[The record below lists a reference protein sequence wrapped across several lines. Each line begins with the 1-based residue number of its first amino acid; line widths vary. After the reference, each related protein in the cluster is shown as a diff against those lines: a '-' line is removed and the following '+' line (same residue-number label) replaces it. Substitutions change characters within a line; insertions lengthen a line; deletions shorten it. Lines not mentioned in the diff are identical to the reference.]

1 MKVLKNKLLLKL
13 ILSLLFSLLVFV
25 FETFENHQNKVEN
38 IAKSIRSCLIS
49 KEKQVDVL
57 FADIK
62 TNYQSNGNWENLQ
75 QIIPSSIFKDEGL
88 LFLIYQK
95 DTLTYWSDN
104 GVPIDLLKPKDF
116 SQNPI
121 LKLQNG
127 WYRVKY
133 SNLQETQIV
142 ALILIKNEY
151 SYQND
156 YLVNSFQPDF
166 KAPPQIGIDL
176 KKSNYQI
183 TDANASYLFSVHLT
197 AALPISDH
205 ALYILLLLYLT
216 AFICWIFLLFDL
228 YSNTNILYRWPLLR
242 FVLFVTAILF
252 LRALL
257 FFFHIPA
264 ALSDS
269 KLFSPYFYASTA
281 YLPSLGDL
289 FINALLFLAI
299 AYLFFTKLNTNAYSQ
314 MKKLKLQFLSV
325 VMLFAILLFFYGY
338 VVLFKSIII
347 DSSLPLVLNNIFGFS
362 IESIIGSLVIF
373 AISTGFLMIAIR
385 LFGMAYH
392 CLNNIKTL
400 LICLL
405 ISTLI
410 FILLPFPGLQNEG
423 VFYPLSLLVLLCI
436 FLCFEKYG
444 PKITV
449 FQKIMVIILFFS
461 LFSTY
466 SLYKYNDSKEKGK
479 RKLLVQKLTAEND
492 PIAEFLIKDIMP
504 KIASDTMISR
514 QLKYFYPKDSIIN
527 YLKSSYFK
535 GYLGKYSEQ
544 ITLCKDFETLI
555 INPDFATINCDN
567 YFYDKI
573 TAIGKPTT
581 CENFYALDY
590 GNGSNS
596 YIALFRFF
604 ENHNDSLLRTSLYI
618 ELDAKFVAKDL
629 GYPELL
635 IDQKMNI
642 NPDLSNYSFARYNK
656 GMLVTHYGKCLYKD
670 VLMNHDQSNTFS
682 FEDKDEYNH
691 LHYHVN
697 NKTDFIISTPNVSL
711 MERLAPFS
719 YIFIFFGMSSLL
731 FGLITGKI
739 LSIIPLAFNFK
750 TRLQLSILTIIVVS
764 FIIIGITTLFYISQL
779 NNEKNS
785 ELLTEKTHSVLIEIE
800 HKIGSKPTITP
811 QLNVEIGNLLVKLSN
826 IFFTDINLFDAKGN
840 LLASSRSQIFDE
852 GLISR
857 KMNPIAYFQLKNIG
871 KTQFVE
877 KENIGKHEYLSAYMP
892 FRNNDNKLVAYINL
906 PYFAKQSEL
915 KKEISSFLKAYL
927 NIYIFLIAV
936 AVLIALFVSNYITR
950 PLKLIK
956 DKLSKLKLG
965 SKNEKIDWMRNDE
978 IGNLI
983 KEYNS
988 MVDQLAKSAEM
999 LAQSE
1004 REVAWR
1010 EMAKQ
1015 VAHEIKN
1022 PLTPMKLSIQHLQRA
1037 WYDKVPDWDERLKRF
1052 TNTIVEQIDSLSLI
1066 ASEFSDFAKMPRS
1079 DFEKVEIS
1087 KALQNTIDL
1096 FKDSTENKIIFDSQI
1111 PENSYVYADK
1121 KQLIR
1126 VFNNLI
1132 KNAVQAIPS
1141 SVKGKISI
1149 RLEKKADFIEIK
1161 ITDNG
1166 IGIGKEEQTK
1176 IFSPNFTTKSG
1187 GMGLGLAMVKSI
1199 VESTGGKIWFNS
1211 EEGKGSSFVIA
1222 LKAYNS

>member
-49 KEKQVDVL
+49 KEKQVDAL

-62 TNYQSNGNWENLQ
+62 SNYQSNGNWETLQ
-75 QIIPSSIFKDEGL
+75 QIIPSGIFKDEGL

-104 GVPIDLLKPKDF
+104 GVPIDLLKPKEF
-116 SQNPI
+116 TQNPI

-156 YLVNSFQPDF
+156 YLVNNFQPDF

-183 TDANASYLFSVHLT
+183 TDANAAYLFSVHLI
-197 AALPISDH
+197 AALPIGDQ
-205 ALYILLLLYLT
+205 ALYILLLLYLI
-216 AFICWIFLLFDL
+216 AFICWILLLFDL
-228 YSNTNILYRWPLLR
+228 YGSINILYRWPLLR
-242 FVLFVTAILF
+242 FVLFVIAVMF

-257 FFFHIPA
+257 FFFHFPA

-269 KLFSPYFYASTA
+269 KLFSPYFYASTM

-289 FINALLFLAI
+289 FINALLFLSI
-299 AYLFFTKLNTNAYSQ
+299 AYLFFTKLNTTAYSQ
-314 MKKLKLQFLSV
+314 MKKLKLQLLSV
-325 VMLFAILLFFYGY
+325 VMLFTIILFFYFY

-362 IESIIGSLVIF
+362 IESIIGSIVIF
-373 AISTGFLMIAIR
+373 AISTGFLMIAFQ
-385 LFGMAYH
+385 LFRIAYH
-392 CLNNIKTL
+392 CLNDFKEFV
-400 LICLL
+400 ICLL
-405 ISTLI
+405 ISLLI
-410 FILLPFPGLQNEG
+410 FVLLPFPDFMKEGL
-423 VFYPLSLLVLLCI
+423 FYPLSFLVLLSI
-436 FLCFEKYG
+436 FLIFEKYRH
-444 PKITV
+444 KVSV

-466 SLYKYNDSKEKGK
+466 SLYKYNDIKEKGK
-479 RKLLVQKLTAEND
+479 RKLLVQKLTAESD

-504 KIASDTMISR
+504 KIASDTMIVR

-535 GYLGKYSEQ
+535 GYLGKYTEQ

-635 IDQKMNI
+635 IDKKMDI
-642 NPDLSNYSFARYNK
+642 NPDLSNYSFARYSN
-656 GMLVTHYGKCLYKD
+656 GLLVTHFGKCLYKD
-670 VLMNHDQSNTFS
+670 VLMDHDKSNTFS
-682 FEDKDEYNH
+682 FEDTDEYNH

-697 NKTDFIISTPNVSL
+697 AKTDFIISTPNLSL

-719 YIFIFFGMSSLL
+719 YIFIFFGLTSLL
-731 FGLITGKI
+731 FGLITGNI
-739 LSIIPLAFNFK
+739 IYVIPLAFNFK
-750 TRLQLSILTIIVVS
+750 TRLQLSILSIIVVS

-785 ELLTEKTHSVLIEIE
+785 ELLSEKTHSVLIEIE

-826 IFFTDINLFDAKGN
+826 IFFTDINLFDVKGN

-927 NIYIFLIAV
+927 NIYLFLIAV
-936 AVLIALFVSNYITR
+936 AVMIALFVSNYITR

-988 MVDQLAKSAEM
+988 MVDQLAKSAE
-999 LAQSE
+999 LLVQSE

-1037 WYDKVPDWDERLKRF
+1037 WNDKVPDWDERLKRF
-1052 TNTIVEQIDSLSLI
+1052 TNSIVEQIDSLSTI
-1066 ASEFSDFAKMPRS
+1066 ASEFSDFATMPRS
-1079 DFEKVEIS
+1079 DFEKVKIS
-1087 KALQNTIDL
+1087 SALQYVIDL
-1096 FKDSTENKIIFDSQI
+1096 FKDSTENNILFETHI
-1111 PENSYVYADK
+1111 PDNCFVYADK
-1121 KQLIR
+1121 KQLIS
-1126 VFNNLI
+1126 VFNNVI
-1132 KNAVQAIPS
+1132 KNAVQAIPPS
-1141 SVKGKISI
+1141 AKGKISI
-1149 RLEKKADFIEIK
+1149 IVEPGADVFQIK
-1161 ITDNG
+1161 ISDNG
-1166 IGIGKEEQTK
+1166 IGISSEQYEK
-1176 IFSPNFTTKSG
+1176 IFSPYFTTKSG
-1187 GMGLGLAMVKSI
+1187 GTGLGLAMVKNI
-1199 VESTGGKIWFNS
+1199 IESCGGKIWFTS
-1211 EEGKGSSFVIA
+1211 EVGVGSCFFIE
-1222 LKAYNS
+1222 LLEYKD

>member
-1 MKVLKNKLLLKL
+1 M
-13 ILSLLFSLLVFV
+13 
-25 FETFENHQNKVEN
+25 
-38 IAKSIRSCLIS
+38 
-49 KEKQVDVL
+49 
-57 FADIK
+57 
-62 TNYQSNGNWENLQ
+62 
-75 QIIPSSIFKDEGL
+75 
-88 LFLIYQK
+88 
-95 DTLTYWSDN
+95 
-104 GVPIDLLKPKDF
+104 
-116 SQNPI
+116 
-121 LKLQNG
+121 
-127 WYRVKY
+127 
-133 SNLQETQIV
+133 
-142 ALILIKNEY
+142 
-151 SYQND
+151 
-156 YLVNSFQPDF
+156 
-166 KAPPQIGIDL
+166 
-176 KKSNYQI
+176 
-183 TDANASYLFSVHLT
+183 
-197 AALPISDH
+197 
-205 ALYILLLLYLT
+205 
-216 AFICWIFLLFDL
+216 
-228 YSNTNILYRWPLLR
+228 
-242 FVLFVTAILF
+242 
-252 LRALL
+252 
-257 FFFHIPA
+257 
-264 ALSDS
+264 
-269 KLFSPYFYASTA
+269 
-281 YLPSLGDL
+281 
-289 FINALLFLAI
+289 
-299 AYLFFTKLNTNAYSQ
+299 
-314 MKKLKLQFLSV
+314 
-325 VMLFAILLFFYGY
+325 
-338 VVLFKSIII
+338 
-347 DSSLPLVLNNIFGFS
+347 
-362 IESIIGSLVIF
+362 
-373 AISTGFLMIAIR
+373 
-385 LFGMAYH
+385 
-392 CLNNIKTL
+392 
-400 LICLL
+400 
-405 ISTLI
+405 
-410 FILLPFPGLQNEG
+410 
-423 VFYPLSLLVLLCI
+423 
-436 FLCFEKYG
+436 
-444 PKITV
+444 
-449 FQKIMVIILFFS
+449 
-461 LFSTY
+461 
-466 SLYKYNDSKEKGK
+466 
-479 RKLLVQKLTAEND
+479 VQKLTAEND

-527 YLKSSYFK
+527 YLKSNYFK

-635 IDQKMNI
+635 IDKKMDI
-642 NPDLSNYSFARYNK
+642 NPDLSNYSFARYSS
-656 GMLVTHYGKCLYKD
+656 GLLVTHFGKCLYKD

-739 LSIIPLAFNFK
+739 MSIIPLAFNFK

-811 QLNVEIGNLLVKLSN
+811 QLNIEIGNLLVKLSN

-877 KENIGKHEYLSAYMP
+877 KENIGRHEYLSAYMP

-936 AVLIALFVSNYITR
+936 AVMIALFVSNYITR

-1037 WYDKVPDWDERLKRF
+1037 WNDKVPDWDERLKRF
-1052 TNTIVEQIDSLSLI
+1052 TNSIVEQIDSLSAI
-1066 ASEFSDFAKMPRS
+1066 ASEFSDFATMPRS
-1079 DFEKVEIS
+1079 DFEKVKIS
-1087 KALQNTIDL
+1087 SALQYVIDL
-1096 FKDSTENKIIFDSQI
+1096 FKDSTENNILFETQI
-1111 PENSYVYADK
+1111 PENCFVYADK
-1121 KQLIR
+1121 KQLIS
-1126 VFNNLI
+1126 VFNNVI
-1132 KNAVQAIPS
+1132 KNAVQAIPPS
-1141 SVKGKISI
+1141 KKGKIGI
-1149 RLEKKADFIEIK
+1149 VVEAGVDVFLIK
-1161 ITDNG
+1161 ISDNG
-1166 IGIGKEEQTK
+1166 IGISSEQYEK
-1176 IFSPNFTTKSG
+1176 IFSPYFTTKSG
-1187 GMGLGLAMVKSI
+1187 GTGLGLAMVKNI
-1199 VESTGGKIWFNS
+1199 IESCGGKIWFDS
-1211 EEGKGSSFVIA
+1211 EKDKGSCFYIE
-1222 LKAYNS
+1222 LLEYKD